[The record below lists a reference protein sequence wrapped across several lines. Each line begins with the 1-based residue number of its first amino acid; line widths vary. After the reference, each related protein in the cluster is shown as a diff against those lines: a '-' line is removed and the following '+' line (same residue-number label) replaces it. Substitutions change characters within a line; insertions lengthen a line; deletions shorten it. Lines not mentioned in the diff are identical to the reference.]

1 MYLTYMTGVIPIK
14 IFSNQL
20 ECDKCDVVDERSV
33 QNVHECVD
41 NKQIQNAQNDTDA
54 TGMTQGVYLTYMTGV
69 IP

>member
-1 MYLTYMTGVIPIK
+1 MTGVIPIK

-41 NKQIQNAQNDTDA
+41 NKQLTIITD
-54 TGMTQGVYLTYMTGV
+54 LTLAVFFFIGYITTTHRKLRNV
-69 IP
+69 LL